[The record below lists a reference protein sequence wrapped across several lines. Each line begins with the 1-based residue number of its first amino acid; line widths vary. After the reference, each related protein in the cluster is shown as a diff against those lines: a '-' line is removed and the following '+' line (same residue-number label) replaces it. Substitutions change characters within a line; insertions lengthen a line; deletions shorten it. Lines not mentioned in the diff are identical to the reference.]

1 MEAVMQTLLSNM
13 SYISSVGFYIRWTIF
28 FAEDLEKTA
37 IYGKQQTGL

>member
-13 SYISSVGFYIRWTIF
+13 SYISSVGFYIRWIIF
-28 FAEDLEKTA
+28 LQKIWKKTA